1 MSDSTD
7 AQIWLRY
14 AEENLHMARMGLT
27 AGLYNPCLQNA
38 QQAVE
43 KALKAVRASR
53 GMPLTRTHRIREL
66 VREFLAVRVDVG
78 LNEEDCD
85 LLDSIYVSSK
95 YPPESA
101 LPLTMADE
109 TSGRDCLRIA
119 DHVLTL
125 AKKLI
130 SSA

>member
-7 AQIWLRY
+7 AHVWLRY
-14 AEENLHMARMGLT
+14 AQENLQMARMGLT

-43 KALKAVRASR
+43 KALKAVRVYR
-53 GMPLTRTHRIREL
+53 GLPLTRTHRIRNL
-66 VREFLAVRVDVG
+66 VRELLAVRVDVG

-85 LLDSIYVSSK
+85 LLDSIYVSSR

-119 DHVLTL
+119 DHVLSM
-125 AKKLI
+125 AKKI
-130 SSA
+130 INPA